1 MPESTVRHSS
11 IGCSL
16 FLALMLLMHC
26 TRAQESIASPLLIR
40 NTSPAALLFGAPIMR
55 SSADSL
61 SLSIDHGNIFSGDLG
76 NSSFAAFDGETTL
89 TNLSYHQTF
98 ADVWRWGVE
107 IPWVSHQGG
116 FLDSFIDGFHDGL
129 GFGSGGRDLVRRD
142 RLFYTVQVDGKT
154 AVDLRHSEQDLGD
167 VRFYLGRSL
176 LDTGKRSLVVRGLV
190 KLPTGSADSLS
201 GSEAMDAGGWL
212 EYGQADVFGLSRLS
226 MTAMIGG
233 TVLGKGELLPH
244 LQRDFMPVGHLGFGY
259 QVHDRVQLLMQADA
273 QGAPFDVDLS
283 LLGRTGLQG
292 TLGGRVFFKP
302 SLWLDLGVV
311 EDLYSSSSP
320 DVIFHLSLHGRLG
333 AD

>member
-1 MPESTVRHSS
+1 MRHSS
-11 IGCSL
+11 MSCSL
-16 FLALMLLMHC
+16 FLALILL
-26 TRAQESIASPLLIR
+26 TPFTSARDAVVSPLLIR
-40 NTSPAALLFGAPIMR
+40 NTSPAALLFAAPVMR
-55 SSADSL
+55 SRADSL
-61 SLSIDHGNIFSGDLG
+61 TLSVDRGNIFSGDLSD
-76 NSSFAAFDGETTL
+76 NSLAAFDGETML
-89 TNLSYHQTF
+89 TNLSYNRAF
-98 ADVWRWGVE
+98 ADVWRWGVD
-107 IPWVSHQGG
+107 IPWVSHDGG

-142 RLFYTVQVDGKT
+142 RLYYTVQVDGQT
-154 AVDLRHSEQDLGD
+154 VVDLRRSEQDLGD

-176 LDTGKRSLVVRGLV
+176 LDSPNRSLAVRGLV
-190 KLPTGSADSLS
+190 KLPTGNVDSLS
-201 GSEAMDAGGWL
+201 GSEAMDAGAWL
-212 EYGQADVFGLSRLS
+212 EYGQVDVFGLSRLS

-233 TVLGKGELLPH
+233 MYLGKGELLPE

-302 SLWLDLGVV
+302 SLWLDLGLV
-311 EDLYSSSSP
+311 EDLYSNSSP